1 MEALQRG
8 LPGAHAQSQHTVCKV
23 FPNEPVLALIPLQP
37 MAEMT
42 VWDCQQRV
50 KIAPPKQMDAQVRR
64 LWSTYQGK
72 RGLERVASPTLHIV
86 CFMFWHNEYFKLLES
101 LSRHCLSFLV
111 HSKSKWW
118 SRFIRSLNSFMPCS
132 QYYFSLFCNKF
143 SLVSWNRMLLFSSYC
158 LLMVIL

>member
-23 FPNEPVLALIPLQP
+23 FPNEPVLALIPLQL

-72 RGLERVASPTLHIV
+72 RGARACALTCSPHRFFL
-86 CFMFWHNEYFKLLES
+86 CFDIMNT
-101 LSRHCLSFLV
+101 
-111 HSKSKWW
+111 
-118 SRFIRSLNSFMPCS
+118 LNSLKVCLDIVTVF
-132 QYYFSLFCNKF
+132 LFIQSENDEVVLPVLYTR
-143 SLVSWNRMLLFSSYC
+143 SC
-158 LLMVIL
+158 LAVNTTFPFFVINSV

>member
-23 FPNEPVLALIPLQP
+23 FPNEPVLALIPLQL

-64 LWSTYQGK
+64 LCSTYQGK
-72 RGLERVASPTLHIV
+72 RGLKRVPSPTLHIV
-86 CFMFWHNEYFKLLES
+86 FLCFDMMNTLKS
-101 LSRHCLSFLV
+101 LKVCLDIVSVFLFIQSR
-111 HSKSKWW
+111 
-118 SRFIRSLNSFMPCS
+118 NDE
-132 QYYFSLFCNKF
+132 
-143 SLVSWNRMLLFSSYC
+143 
-158 LLMVIL
+158 VILPVLYTRSCLTARENELRERILVPHDNFF